1 MERGVR
7 RRGILGGDCVSP
19 DPSAAIGELAELAQT
34 AFAFARKALILAG
47 GALALAVA
55 CLGGL

>member
-1 MERGVR
+1 M
-7 RRGILGGDCVSP
+7 SP